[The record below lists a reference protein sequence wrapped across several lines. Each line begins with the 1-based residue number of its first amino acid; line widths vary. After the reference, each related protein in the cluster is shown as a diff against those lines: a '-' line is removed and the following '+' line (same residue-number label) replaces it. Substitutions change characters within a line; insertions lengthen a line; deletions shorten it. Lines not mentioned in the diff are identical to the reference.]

1 MMPPWELLG
10 GLLTGVA
17 ALVTAL
23 VGGARVVSELRAIR
37 SQATRTAADTA
48 AVLAQ
53 QHTNGGSTLRD
64 DVKRVLV
71 LSQQNA
77 QAINEVKE
85 AQKRHDA
92 ELGRVNRHVMATGE
106 RITLETA
113 HTASRLDDL
122 SERIRKTEEQIGK
135 QTA

>member
-1 MMPPWELLG
+1 MPPWETLG

-17 ALVTAL
+17 ALITAL
-23 VGGARVVSELRAIR
+23 VGGTRVVSELRAIR
-37 SQATRTAADTA
+37 GQADRTAADTA
-48 AVLAQ
+48 AVLEQ

-64 DVKRVLV
+64 DIKCVLR

-77 QAINEVKE
+77 EAINEVKG

-92 ELGRVNRHVMATGE
+92 ELGQVNRHLTAIGE

-113 HTASRLDDL
+113 HTASRLNDL
-122 SERIRKTEEQIGK
+122 SERTRTMEGLIGK

>member
-1 MMPPWELLG
+1 MPPWELLG

-23 VGGARVVSELRAIR
+23 VGGARVVSELRAIK
-37 SQATRTAADTA
+37 SQATRTAVDTA

-53 QHTNGGSTLRD
+53 QRTNGGSTLRD
-64 DVKRVLV
+64 DIKHVLR

-77 QAINEVKE
+77 QAISEVKD
-85 AQKRHDA
+85 AQKRHDS
-92 ELGRVNRHVMATGE
+92 ELGQVNRHTTAIGE

-122 SERIRKTEEQIGK
+122 SERLRKMEERIE
-135 QTA
+135 

>member
-1 MMPPWELLG
+1 MPSWELLG

-23 VGGARVVSELRAIR
+23 VGGARVVSELRAIK

-48 AVLAQ
+48 AVLVQ

-77 QAINEVKE
+77 RAIEEVKE

-92 ELGRVNRHVMATGE
+92 ELDRVNRHVMATGE

-135 QTA
+135 QTT

>member
-1 MMPPWELLG
+1 MPPWELLG

-23 VGGARVVSELRAIR
+23 VGGARVVSELHAIR

-64 DVKRVLV
+64 DVKLV
-71 LSQQNA
+71 LALSRQNA
-77 QAINEVKE
+77 WAIEEVKE

-92 ELGRVNRHVMATGE
+92 ELDRVSRHVMATGE

-135 QTA
+135 QTT

>member
-1 MMPPWELLG
+1 MPPWELLG

-64 DVKRVLV
+64 DVKRVLM

-77 QAINEVKE
+77 KAIEEVKE

-92 ELGRVNRHVMATGE
+92 ELGRVNHHVMATGE
-106 RITLETA
+106 RITLEA
-113 HTASRLDDL
+113 SHTASRLDDL

-135 QTA
+135 QTT